1 MAVDRTSG
9 TLTNFGTA
17 PGDGTVLRSSALM
30 DERVGG
36 DWAPTLRS
44 PITWSQVTF
53 LFESH
58 VKMTADPMF
67 TDNLLYH
74 LLVEPS

>member
-1 MAVDRTSG
+1 MAGDSEPTLVRMAVDRTSG
-9 TLTNFGTA
+9 TLTKLGTA

-53 LFESH
+53 FSSP
-58 VKMTADPMF
+58 T
-67 TDNLLYH
+67 
-74 LLVEPS
+74 SR

>member
-1 MAVDRTSG
+1 
-9 TLTNFGTA
+9 
-17 PGDGTVLRSSALM
+17 M

-36 DWAPTLRS
+36 GWAPTLRS
-44 PITWSQVTF
+44 PITWSQVIF
-53 LFESH
+53 LLGDH
-58 VKMTADPMF
+58 VEMTADPMF

>member
-1 MAVDRTSG
+1 
-9 TLTNFGTA
+9 
-17 PGDGTVLRSSALM
+17 
-30 DERVGG
+30 
-36 DWAPTLRS
+36 
-44 PITWSQVTF
+44 